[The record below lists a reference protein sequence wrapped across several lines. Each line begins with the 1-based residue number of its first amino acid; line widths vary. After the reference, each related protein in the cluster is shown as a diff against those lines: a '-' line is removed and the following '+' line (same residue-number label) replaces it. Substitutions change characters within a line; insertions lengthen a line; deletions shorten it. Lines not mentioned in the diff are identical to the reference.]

1 MPSYN
6 VKCTN
11 EECENSQTVYEV
23 RKKMIE
29 DYPPCDKC
37 GSPIQSV
44 FQPVGFVL
52 KGRGWCGASKKR

>member
-11 EECENSQTVYEV
+11 DECKNSEEVFEIK
-23 RKKMIE
+23 KKMIE
-29 DYPPCDKC
+29 DYPPCPEC
-37 GSPIQSV
+37 GSKIEAV

-52 KGRGWCGASKKR
+52 KGRGWAGQRR